1 MYGGGFATLPAYL
14 ADIFGTQFV
23 GAIHG
28 RILTAWSAAGILGP
42 LVIGYIRDAEIA
54 AGVPRAAVYDYTLY
68 ILTGF
73 LLIGLIA
80 NALVRPVDHK
90 YMMTDEQLAA
100 LKTKASTATLPD
112 GSHGIGFGGFSPAV
126 LLAWLA
132 VGIPFLWGVWNTLV
146 KAVALFG

>member
-1 MYGGGFATLPAYL
+1 
-14 ADIFGTQFV
+14 
-23 GAIHG
+23 
-28 RILTAWSAAGILGP
+28 
-42 LVIGYIRDAEIA
+42 
-54 AGVPRAAVYDYTLY
+54 
-68 ILTGF
+68 
-73 LLIGLIA
+73 
-80 NALVRPVDHK
+80 
-90 YMMTDEQLAA
+90 MMTDEQLAA